1 MIKRV
6 FRTVCAAAVSGWMGV
21 GKAPQGRQEAQL
33 GSWPGKESS
42 QERGTGLTWGPHLAQ
57 SGQGPRLRQS
67 VGPSVGFTFCQCS
80 AILDVGGILA
90 ELIRPGCL

>member
-6 FRTVCAAAVSGWMGV
+6 FRTVCAAVVSGWMGV

-67 VGPSVGFTFCQCS
+67 VGPSVGFTFCQRS